1 MKPGHSLDWKAEVLV
16 DAMFTRD
23 DEAVAKKHGISARSI
38 IRYREQMTKSKEL
51 AELVA
56 QKRAAIDDKIRDELV
71 DLIRLSI
78 EAAKVLVVKAK
89 ESLNPEHLHAVI
101 GAVKIAKELKLD
113 DDVLNGPGSKNRAH
127 SKAASPAGNA
137 GHGSGSGSGTGRPA
151 TVN

>member
-23 DEAVAKKHGISARSI
+23 DEAVAKKHNISARSI
-38 IRYREQMTKSKEL
+38 VRYREQMSKNHEL
-51 AELVA
+51 AALVA
-56 QKRAAIDDKIRDELV
+56 QKRVAIDDKIRDELV

-89 ESLNPEHLHAVI
+89 ESGDPVHLHAVI

-113 DDVLNGPGSKNRAH
+113 DDVLHGSGPKNRPNP
-127 SKAASPAGNA
+127 KAPTPAGTSGHGAGSGAGRPAGN
-137 GHGSGSGSGTGRPA
+137 PI
-151 TVN
+151 N

>member
-23 DEAVAKKHGISARSI
+23 DEAVAKKHKISVRSL
-38 IRYREQMTKSKEL
+38 IRYREQMTKSEPL
-51 AELVA
+51 AALVA

-89 ESLNPEHLHAVI
+89 ESGDPTHLHAVI

-113 DDVLNGPGSKNRAH
+113 DDVLNGPGPKNRPH
-127 SKAASPAGNA
+127 SKAAGPAGTS
-137 GHGSGSGSGTGRPA
+137 GHGTGTGTGRSAVTP
-151 TVN
+151 VN

>member
-23 DEAVAKKHGISARSI
+23 DEAVAKKHGISPRSI
-38 IRYREQMTKSKEL
+38 IRYREQMTKSRDL

-89 ESLNPEHLHAVI
+89 ESGDPVHLHAVI

-113 DDVLNGPGSKNRAH
+113 DDVLHGSGPKNR
-127 SKAASPAGNA
+127 SNPKAASPSGTS
-137 GHGSGSGSGTGRPA
+137 GHGTGAGAGRPGT

>member
-38 IRYREQMTKSKEL
+38 IRYREQMGRTPEL
-51 AELVA
+51 ATLVA
-56 QKRAAIDDKIRDELV
+56 QKRLAIDDKIRDELV

-89 ESLNPEHLHAVI
+89 ESGDPVHLHAVI

-113 DDVLNGPGSKNRAH
+113 DDVLHGSGPKNRPNP
-127 SKAASPAGNA
+127 KAASPSGTS
-137 GHGSGSGSGTGRPA
+137 GHGTGAGAGRPGTA
-151 TVN
+151 VN